1 METFS
6 YNAVSVTGKEKKGS
20 VEAEN
25 KEAVARQLKTD
36 GYTPIT
42 IKTQTFL
49 DKDINFSF
57 GLGVKKVKTRDL
69 SVFCR
74 QFSSILK
81 AGVSVI
87 SALEMLSE
95 QTENKS
101 LRQALKNVQ
110 SNVEKGENLAD
121 AMRLEADVFPSLLI
135 NMISAGELSGSL
147 EMSIERMA
155 VQFEKDTKLKGMVKK
170 AMMYPM
176 VLCIVA
182 IGVVIVMMAFVI
194 PSFMAMF
201 DDIGTKMPPFTQFV
215 IDMSNFI
222 THRWYIL
229 IAIIVAVIVGYN
241 TYVKTENGLHTIA
254 SIKLKLPVFGTLV
267 TKTACARFARTFGT
281 LLVAGMPMIDA
292 LDITAKTMDNVI
304 FKDALMK
311 VKSGIG
317 LGLSLSTQLR
327 ATNLFP
333 AMVIHMTNIGEETG
347 NLEEML
353 NNIANYYDEEVE
365 ITTQQVTALMEPMI
379 ILVMAVVVGAL
390 IMAIYS
396 PMIQLYST
404 LG

>member
-6 YNAVSVTGKEKKGS
+6 YTAVAATGKEKRGS
-20 VEAEN
+20 IEAEN
-25 KEAVARQLKTD
+25 RDEAARQLKTD
-36 GYTPIT
+36 GYTPII
-42 IKTQTFL
+42 IKSQTFL
-49 DKDINFSF
+49 DKDLNLSF
-57 GLGVKKVKTRDL
+57 GMGVKKVKTRDL

-87 SALEMLSE
+87 SALDMLSE
-95 QTENKS
+95 QTENKT

-121 AMRLEADVFPSLLI
+121 AMRLEVNVFPPLLI
-135 NMISAGELSGSL
+135 NMISAGESSGSL
-147 EMSIERMA
+147 EISIERMA
-155 VQFEKDTKLKGMVKK
+155 VQFEKDAKLKGMVKK

-176 VLCIVA
+176 VLCFVA
-182 IGVVIVMMAFVI
+182 VGVVIVMMAFVI
-194 PSFMAMF
+194 PSFMTMF
-201 DDIGTKMPPFTQFV
+201 DNMEESMPPFTQFV

-222 THRWYIL
+222 THKWYIL
-229 IAIIVAVIVGYN
+229 IAIIVAVVFGYS
-241 TYVKTENGLHTIA
+241 TYSKTDNGLHTIA
-254 SIKLKLPVFGTLV
+254 SIKLKIPVFGTLV
-267 TKTACARFARTFGT
+267 TKTACARFSRTFGT
-281 LLVAGMPMIDA
+281 LLAAGMPMIEA
-292 LDITAKTMDNVI
+292 LDITAKTMDNVK
-304 FKDALMK
+304 FKEALIK
-311 VKSGIG
+311 VKSGVG

-333 AMVIHMTNIGEETG
+333 SMVIHMTNIGEETG

-353 NNIANYYDEEVE
+353 GNIANYYDEEVE

-379 ILVMAVVVGAL
+379 ILVMAAVVGGL

-396 PMIQLYST
+396 PMIKLYDT